1 MRCYFNYILKLL
13 GAIYTAGGDQDAYY
27 FRILLNESY
36 CGGLLTKRQLN
47 ILEKLSGNVKT
58 I

>member
-36 CGGLLTKRQLN
+36 QKTVKHFGKVIRQCENHLKIGG
-47 ILEKLSGNVKT
+47 
-58 I
+58 